1 MDENERE
8 KLEQQRR
15 KWSDKKRRQRQSLTP
30 EQRGHEKA
38 KRQSNYAR
46 VIRENVDAS
55 QEIRPQTAFGQG
67 HGMIQNRNDASNS
80 SQVRRPMTDITNYDH
95 IVNGDGRQI
104 HNSHPIGELRSLDTC
119 ANIENHIQLPNESYG
134 DFEDGHNLPNPFFCV
149 GESSRTNADI
159 LEPITEA
166 IAIPHLVEI
175 ERDSCLPDPLFEI
188 DNNMRS
194 HANNI
199 SSLISDDVRVW
210 KVGRHGYRN
219 CARNYTESQ
228 GVPIFNLP
236 TMTTC
241 PHCQA
246 RLFRSESPELCCLN
260 GKVNLPE
267 LPLSTDLLDLF
278 SDQSDNGI
286 HFRENIRKYNHV
298 FAFTSMGVEIDD
310 ELANARQGVY
320 TYRAQMSIYHRI
332 GGLLPLNSNDRPRF
346 LQLYIYDTDHENE
359 NRAAE
364 NSSLRIDII
373 DRIKNILNA
382 HNPFVHNLRHL
393 AQRTDIHECKFVI
406 KEQPANNRQYS
417 MPSASQGNDSYPLY
431 RRREDRPPVPLR
443 QNSRIKVDNR
453 WVVPY
458 NPFLLLKYDC
468 HVNLEICSSIKCVKY
483 LYKYIHKGSD
493 RVSMEVK
500 NGDEIAQYVDAR
512 WICAPEAFWKIY
524 KFPLTRMYPSVDRL
538 QVHLPNM
545 HQVRFE
551 ENCLISD
558 VLEDPRNSRTMLTQF
573 FKMNETDPGARRF
586 LYREFPE
593 HYRWIKS
600 RCEWQIRR
608 SNQRVIGRLYVAS
621 PLEGERF
628 YMRLLLNH
636 VRGPQSFE
644 HLRTVNGVTQP
655 TFRAAAE
662 SLGLIESDESIRQ
675 CLLEASFVRMP
686 SSLRRLFATILV
698 YCQPTGLR
706 ALWDEFFTYMVEDYP
721 SSSTTTNNGVL
732 THKLLQ
738 DLDRLLRPLRKRI
751 SDFTELPSL
760 PESTEDIDDLPAIME
775 EYFSVPVPEE
785 DLTILHLRENMR
797 TRDDSAFATRLLS
810 IGNGDEPTVS
820 DHMIKLP
827 NHMVIPSTDD
837 VSIEMLID
845 QVFPNLSQHV
855 GEGKY
860 MVERAI
866 ITPLNEDADKINDKV
881 VEKFLGEGKTYYS
894 IDSVPED
901 RRNLYQQEF
910 LNSISA
916 SGLPPHALTLKP
928 GLPLMLLRNIDPK
941 NGLCNGTRLLCRGLK
956 DHFIDAEILTGHSRG
971 SRVFLPRIPLKSAE
985 DIKLPFELAVL
996 EKKHTRTIRSCA
1008 WSPSGKMLATAS
1020 FDATMAIWADIGG
1033 DFEYISNWEGHE
1045 NEVKCVSWNP
1055 SGSLIATCGRDKSVW
1070 IWEVEPGNEFECVSV
1085 LQGHTQDVKM
1095 VQWHPSLDVLFSCSY
1110 DNSIKIWAE
1119 DGDDDW
1125 HCVQTL
1131 NEARNGHTST
1141 VWDLSFNASGD
1152 KMVTCSD
1159 DLTIK
1164 VWETDSLHAQSGD
1177 GFAPW

>member
-1 MDENERE
+1 
-8 KLEQQRR
+8 
-15 KWSDKKRRQRQSLTP
+15 
-30 EQRGHEKA
+30 
-38 KRQSNYAR
+38 
-46 VIRENVDAS
+46 
-55 QEIRPQTAFGQG
+55 
-67 HGMIQNRNDASNS
+67 
-80 SQVRRPMTDITNYDH
+80 
-95 IVNGDGRQI
+95 
-104 HNSHPIGELRSLDTC
+104 
-119 ANIENHIQLPNESYG
+119 
-134 DFEDGHNLPNPFFCV
+134 
-149 GESSRTNADI
+149 
-159 LEPITEA
+159 
-166 IAIPHLVEI
+166 
-175 ERDSCLPDPLFEI
+175 
-188 DNNMRS
+188 
-194 HANNI
+194 
-199 SSLISDDVRVW
+199 
-210 KVGRHGYRN
+210 
-219 CARNYTESQ
+219 
-228 GVPIFNLP
+228 
-236 TMTTC
+236 
-241 PHCQA
+241 
-246 RLFRSESPELCCLN
+246 
-260 GKVNLPE
+260 
-267 LPLSTDLLDLF
+267 
-278 SDQSDNGI
+278 
-286 HFRENIRKYNHV
+286 
-298 FAFTSMGVEIDD
+298 
-310 ELANARQGVY
+310 
-320 TYRAQMSIYHRI
+320 
-332 GGLLPLNSNDRPRF
+332 
-346 LQLYIYDTDHENE
+346 
-359 NRAAE
+359 
-364 NSSLRIDII
+364 
-373 DRIKNILNA
+373 
-382 HNPFVHNLRHL
+382 
-393 AQRTDIHECKFVI
+393 
-406 KEQPANNRQYS
+406 
-417 MPSASQGNDSYPLY
+417 
-431 RRREDRPPVPLR
+431 
-443 QNSRIKVDNR
+443 
-453 WVVPY
+453 
-458 NPFLLLKYDC
+458 
-468 HVNLEICSSIKCVKY
+468 
-483 LYKYIHKGSD
+483 
-493 RVSMEVK
+493 
-500 NGDEIAQYVDAR
+500 
-512 WICAPEAFWKIY
+512 
-524 KFPLTRMYPSVDRL
+524 MYPSVDPL

-573 FKMNETDPGARRF
+573 FKINETDPDARRF

-593 HYRWIKS
+593 DYRWIKS

-608 SNQRVIGRLYVAS
+608 SNQRVIGRLYVNS

-760 PESTEDIDDLPAIME
+760 FESTEDIDDLPAIME

-827 NHMVIPSTDD
+827 KHMVIPSTDD

-845 QVFPNLSQHV
+845 QDFSNLSQHV

-928 GLPLMLLRNIDPK
+928 GVPLMLLRNIDPK

-985 DIKLPFELAVL
+985 DIKLPFELTTCKVELKPWHFWSRKGYKSFEINIQHKLAEESYHQLDIYWDLRSAKFSGSSPEPCSDYYLALVSDEEVVL
-996 EKKHTRTIRSCA
+996 LLGDNKKKAYKRTKKRPALVDAIQSLKKEIVYAKKSFATRARFTEGKGEHDVVIESSTSGPKDPEMWISIDGIVLIHVKNLQWKFRGNEMVVVNKTPIQVLWDVHAWLFSNPGTGCGLFVFKPGAPEVEFDREGSNRSGNSDNSFGSMFYSTQTMKEKLYPNFWRRQKAIEFTDLKQGDMTIEQYYEKFV
-1008 WSPSGKMLATAS
+1008 GLMK
-1020 FDATMAIWADIGG
+1020 FDPELVPTEERKAIM
-1033 DFEYISNWEGHE
+1033 FETGFSL
-1045 NEVKCVSWNP
+1045 EVKLGLGGLTFKTLEEVYDRAAHLGSYLNQAGVESSNYKRKENPNQNFQRNYKRFKPQHNFHRGGQSNVQRNGGQYQQQKGVNGSNKGKKGDERVCFCKRCPYNHPGKDYKGKLVECNYCHKLGHPEYECFSKNLELNTDKGKSENQFGQGNRNHSGGNNYQGGNNKTVS
-1055 SGSLIATCGRDKSVW
+1055 SGAGPEVIPAKSVTKEMQQQPAA
-1070 IWEVEPGNEFECVSV
+1070 IPERGSSNPPSAITTPILPIV
-1085 LQGHTQDVKM
+1085 H
-1095 VQWHPSLDVLFSCSY
+1095 QW
-1110 DNSIKIWAE
+1110 
-1119 DGDDDW
+1119 
-1125 HCVQTL
+1125 
-1131 NEARNGHTST
+1131 
-1141 VWDLSFNASGD
+1141 
-1152 KMVTCSD
+1152 KMVTRKNRGKRVIVPCSD
-1159 DLTIK
+1159 NNEGLLLDGNDEEHGIGEENTGEIIAG
-1164 VWETDSLHAQSGD
+1164 ENPSLL
-1177 GFAPW
+1177 